1 MVTMQRTSKAPSP
14 LCFAG
19 ALQICCSKIKNPVTF
34 CRAKA
39 TGWRRDLS
47 RKENSLRPEH
57 LFAGVQKLLSVQAGL
72 LAFVHRLENWRRTS
86 QWRDRAGFT
95 PASLFSPLLCGAPK
109 RDEKNCGTLGSN
121 DLAEIKCARRKSQ
134 RLLRSRTASSN
145 ISTT

>member
-1 MVTMQRTSKAPSP
+1 MHGTSKEPSP

-19 ALQICCSKIKNPVTF
+19 ALQIFCSKIKNPVTF

-72 LAFVHRLENWRRTS
+72 LALFIASKTGDELHSGATA
-86 QWRDRAGFT
+86 RDSH
-95 PASLFSPLLCGAPK
+95 PLPYSPQTVVWGTDRIPK
-109 RDEKNCGTLGSN
+109 HN
-121 DLAEIKCARRKSQ
+121 
-134 RLLRSRTASSN
+134 
-145 ISTT
+145 